1 MTFNIRKIVKFSLM
15 ALSVCWVALSTIY
28 VFVLIRPMTQVYL
41 EQHHTELARCRKQPT
56 SDAKYQCT
64 SKLMLS
70 KDHNVFAQVLLVL
83 GPPFG
88 LLIGYWGVGKLIT
101 RHHERIKS
109 QHARGLSQQRMAEW
123 RSHLSDM
130 RSSLEAQQKA
140 AARAGRIAA
149 KSSESP
155 PPRARKQRS
164 P

>member
-1 MTFNIRKIVKFSLM
+1 MTFNGRKIVKFSLI
-15 ALSVCWVALSTIY
+15 ALSVCWVALSTWY

-41 EQHHTELARCRKQPT
+41 EQHQTELAKCRKLPT

-70 KDHNVFAQVLLVL
+70 KDHSIFGQVLLIL

-88 LLIGYWGVGKLIT
+88 LLIGYWGVGRLIA
-101 RHHERIKS
+101 RHHARLKS
-109 QHARGLSQQRMAEW
+109 QHARDFSQQRMAEW

-130 RSSLEAQQKA
+130 RSALETQQKA
-140 AARAGRIAA
+140 AARASRIAA
-149 KSSESP
+149 KSSGSP